1 MKYLV
6 VIVAGL
12 TDRPFA
18 EKDNKTPLQ
27 LADTPNL
34 DALTQNATFGPVQ
47 TIPDDLHPG
56 NEISCLGLL
65 GLDPKKY
72 SSGHAQLSAIGLGVK
87 PAPDEVALCCD
98 LVTLQ
103 PTHDDMVMKDYTG
116 EHLSHD
122 NSGLLIN
129 ALKEQVVDAPV
140 TFHHGGGYHNL
151 MFIKIPQILER
162 LTPPNELI
170 GEGIRQFMP
179 EGNAVRKLVF
189 VMNQAQIILH
199 NHAYNKKLVAENK
212 DPVNSIWFWGNG
224 ELANLPSFRQRYE
237 KSASIISA
245 SLMVKGI
252 GKLTGMNVVEVEG
265 ATGFSDTNYSAKV
278 SAVLKELE
286 SKDVVFLHIAAGE
299 EVSLKGD
306 IDDKILMIEDFDAQ
320 VIKPLAQA
328 METMGNIKMLVVVN
342 HVSSAQLMKYD
353 RSPVPYLVYPTS
365 SGNTSQYDE
374 QLLETGKLFPN
385 APDLLTAFLANQL

>member
-1 MKYLV
+1 
-6 VIVAGL
+6 
-12 TDRPFA
+12 
-18 EKDNKTPLQ
+18 
-27 LADTPNL
+27 
-34 DALTQNATFGPVQ
+34 
-47 TIPDDLHPG
+47 
-56 NEISCLGLL
+56 
-65 GLDPKKY
+65 
-72 SSGHAQLSAIGLGVK
+72 
-87 PAPDEVALCCD
+87 
-98 LVTLQ
+98 
-103 PTHDDMVMKDYTG
+103 MVMKDYTG

-179 EGNAVRKLVF
+179 EGNAVRELVF

-365 SGNTSQYDE
+365 LGNTSQYDE

>member
-129 ALKEQVVDAPV
+129 ALKEQVVDAPG

-179 EGNAVRKLVF
+179 EGNAVRELVF

-199 NHAYNKKLVAENK
+199 NHAYNKKRVAEKK
-212 DPVNSIWFWGNG
+212 DPVNSIWIWGNG
-224 ELANLPSFRQRYE
+224 ELAKLPSFRERYE
-237 KSASIISA
+237 KSASLISA

-286 SKDVVFLHIAAGE
+286 SKDVVFLHISAGE

-306 IDDKILMIEDFDAQ
+306 IDDKILMIEDFDAE
-320 VIKPLAQA
+320 VIGPLAQA
-328 METMGNIKMLVVVN
+328 METMGNIKIMVVVN
-342 HVSSAQLMKYD
+342 HVSSAQSMKYD
-353 RSPVPYLVYPTS
+353 RSPVPYLVYPAS
-365 SGNTSQYDE
+365 SGNTNKYDE
-374 QLLETGKLFPN
+374 QLLESGKLFAS
-385 APDLLTAFLANQL
+385 APELLTAFLTNQL

>member
-179 EGNAVRKLVF
+179 EGNAVRELVF

>member
-6 VIVAGL
+6 VIAAGL

-179 EGNAVRKLVF
+179 EGNAVRELVF

-199 NHAYNKKLVAENK
+199 NHAYNKKRVAENK

>member
-72 SSGHAQLSAIGLGVK
+72 SSGHAHLSAIGLGVK

-122 NSGLLIN
+122 DSGLLMD
-129 ALKEQVVDAPV
+129 ALKEQVVDTPV
-140 TFHHGGGYHNL
+140 TFHNGGGYHNL
-151 MFIKIPQILER
+151 MFIKMPPISER
-162 LTPPNELI
+162 LSPPNELI

-179 EGNAVRKLVF
+179 EGNAVRELVF

-278 SAVLKELE
+278 SATLKELE
-286 SKDVVFLHIAAGE
+286 NKDVVFLHISAGE

>member
-179 EGNAVRKLVF
+179 EGNAVRELVF

-299 EVSLKGD
+299 EASLKGD